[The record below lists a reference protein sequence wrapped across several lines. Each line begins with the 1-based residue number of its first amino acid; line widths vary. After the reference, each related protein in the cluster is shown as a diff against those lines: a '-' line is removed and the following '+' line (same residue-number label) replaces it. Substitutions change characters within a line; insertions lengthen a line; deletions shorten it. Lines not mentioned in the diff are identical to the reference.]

1 MPAALF
7 DLDRTL
13 LDCNSGR
20 LWVAHEWR
28 AGRIGVRDAAWA
40 AWWLAKYS
48 LGVSGDMVQVFET
61 AVAAYAGE
69 EESVIRERTATWF
82 GAECASRLR
91 PGARTALDQHRQNGD
106 RLVLATSGTL
116 YSALAALETFGLD
129 DAVCT
134 RMEVGDNGR
143 FTGKVA
149 SLAYGDAKLD
159 RAREWAEQTGESL
172 EDAAFYTDSVTDAA
186 LLEVVGRPVV
196 VNPDPRLARMAV
208 QRGWPIVDW
217 GTA

>member
-1 MPAALF
+1 VAAALF

-48 LGVSGDMVQVFET
+48 LGVSGDMVEVFET

-69 EESVIRERTATWF
+69 DETVIRERTAQWF
-82 GAECASRLR
+82 DAECAGRLR
-91 PGARTALDQHRQNGD
+91 PGAESALRAHREKGD

-134 RMEVGDNGR
+134 RMEVAADGR

-159 RAREWAEQTGESL
+159 RAREWAEQNGESL
-172 EDAAFYTDSVTDAA
+172 ADCAFYTDSVTDAA
-186 LLEVVGRPVV
+186 LLDAVGRPVV
-196 VNPDPRLARMAV
+196 VNPDPRLARLAAE
-208 QRGWPIVDW
+208 RGWPVVDG